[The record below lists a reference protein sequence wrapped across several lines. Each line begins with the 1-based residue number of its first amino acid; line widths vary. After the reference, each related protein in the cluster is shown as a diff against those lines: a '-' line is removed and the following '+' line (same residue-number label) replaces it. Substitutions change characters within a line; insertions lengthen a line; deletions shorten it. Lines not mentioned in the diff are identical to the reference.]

1 MPQRPPLTRLELA
14 RLASGFQQQELAR
27 WAHMSPGRL
36 SACERGVHE
45 PTEAQR
51 SQLSKLSKL
60 SKLLGY
66 APEVLFPRQASWSL
80 EQSTVRQWLV
90 SDAKDNRGSAAR
102 PSLVSASPVRRRQRV
117 KQ

>member
-14 RLASGFQQQELAR
+14 RLASGFQQQELAQ

-51 SQLSKLSKL
+51 SQL

-90 SDAKDNRGSAAR
+90 SDAKDDGGSAAS
-102 PSLVSASPVRRRQRV
+102 PSLVAASPVRRRQGV
-117 KQ
+117 NQ